1 MLNGGKKDVFALYH
15 FLQSFLLAIL
25 VDMNS
30 NNGVVNMERKKQR
43 GLIRNFEILRG

>member
-25 VDMNS
+25 VDMKS
-30 NNGVVNMERKKQR
+30 NNGVVNMERK
-43 GLIRNFEILRG
+43 NNDV